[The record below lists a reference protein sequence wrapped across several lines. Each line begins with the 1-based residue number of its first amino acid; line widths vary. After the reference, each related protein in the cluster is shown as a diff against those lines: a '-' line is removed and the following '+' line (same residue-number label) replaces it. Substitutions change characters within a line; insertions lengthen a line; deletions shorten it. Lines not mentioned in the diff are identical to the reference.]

1 VSANDPLEARKKVG
15 VHVPATLVR
24 GGTSKCWLFDE
35 AELPTSIGDIEALL
49 VNAYGAADPVQLD
62 GVGGATPTTSK
73 AAVVRPSVTSGVH
86 VDYLFGQVGI
96 GVGRVEWGSNCG
108 NCATAIALWS
118 VARGLVPVV
127 GDLTRVVM
135 RNTNTG
141 AVLEAEVDTPDGHV
155 PEFGAQTVPGT
166 RAGGVAVGL
175 TFLDPAGGT
184 TGSVLPAGEAV
195 EEWEIDGMRARVSMI
210 DAGAP
215 MLLVE
220 AAGLGRTGAE
230 DLGDLGELVG
240 LLRRF
245 RRRGSSRM
253 GLTPPG
259 AVGNDAVPKVG
270 IVGPPQAYRT
280 SLGDEV
286 ESADHDVSVRMLSMN
301 APHPAIGL
309 TSAVGVAVANLLDG
323 SVVHAS
329 SSSPGADVI
338 RIGTAA
344 GVIAVTSGDVAK
356 SGPRRVT
363 VRRAAR
369 ILCEADIVVPESV
382 PA

>member
-1 VSANDPLEARKKVG
+1 M
-15 VHVPATLVR
+15 HVAATLVR

-35 AELPTSIGDIEALL
+35 AELPASVSDIEALL

-62 GVGGATPTTSK
+62 GIGGATPTTSK
-73 AAVVRPSVTSGVH
+73 AAVVRPSGAPGVH
-86 VDYLFGQVGI
+86 VDYLFAQVGI
-96 GVGRVEWGSNCG
+96 GIGRVEWGSNCG

-118 VARGLVPVV
+118 VARGLVPVS
-127 GDLTRVVM
+127 GDRTRVVM

-141 AVLEAEVDTPDGHV
+141 AVLEAEVDTPGGAV
-155 PEFGAQTVPGT
+155 PEFGTQTVPGT

-184 TGSVLPAGEAV
+184 TGSLLPTGEV
-195 EEWEIDGMRARVSMI
+195 IEEWEIDGLRARVTLL

-215 MLLVE
+215 MVLLD
-220 AAGLGRTGAE
+220 AAGLTGAE
-230 DLGDLGELVG
+230 SLREMGAHVEP
-240 LLRRF
+240 LRRF
-245 RRRGSSRM
+245 RHRAAERM
-253 GLTPPG
+253 GLTRPG
-259 AVGNDAVPKVG
+259 APVTDAVPKVG
-270 IVGPPQAYRT
+270 IVGPPRTYRT

-286 ESADHDVSVRMLSMN
+286 DAADHDVSVRMLSMN

-323 SVVHAS
+323 SVVHSAS
-329 SSSPGADVI
+329 SAPSAAEI
-338 RIGTAA
+338 RIATAA
-344 GVIAVTSGDVAK
+344 GVITVTSGDLTT

-369 ILCEADIVVPESV
+369 ILCAADIVVPESI

>member
-1 VSANDPLEARKKVG
+1 M
-15 VHVPATLVR
+15 HVPATLVR

-35 AELPTSIGDIEALL
+35 TELPNSTGDIEALL

-73 AAVVRPSVTSGVH
+73 AAVVRVSSVPGVH
-86 VDYLFGQVGI
+86 VDYLFAQVGI

-118 VARGLVPVV
+118 VARGLVPVA
-127 GDLTRVVM
+127 GDRTRVVL

-141 AVLEAEVDTPDGHV
+141 AVLEAEVETPGGRV
-155 PEFGAQTVPGT
+155 PEFGTATVPGT

-175 TFLDPAGGT
+175 TFLDPVGGT
-184 TGSVLPAGEAV
+184 TGSLLPAGEVAEDWAIGGV
-195 EEWEIDGMRARVSMI
+195 RARVSAI

-215 MLLVE
+215 MILVD
-220 AAGLGRTGAE
+220 AA
-230 DLGDLGELVG
+230 DLGCTGTESPREMGELVD
-240 LLRRF
+240 LLRMF
-245 RRRGSSRM
+245 RHRAASSM
-253 GLTPPG
+253 GLTPTG
-259 AVGNDAVPKVG
+259 AAAGDAVPKVG
-270 IVGPPQAYRT
+270 IVGPPRTYRT

-301 APHPAIGL
+301 VPHPAIGL

-323 SVVHAS
+323 SVVHAAS
-329 SSSPGADVI
+329 TAPGAGGL

-344 GVIAVTSGDVAK
+344 GVITVTSGEVAA

-369 ILCEADIVVPESV
+369 ILCVADIVVPESIS
-382 PA
+382 A

>member
-1 VSANDPLEARKKVG
+1 M
-15 VHVPATLVR
+15 HVPATLVR

-35 AELPTSIGDIEALL
+35 AELPTSVDDLEALL
-49 VNAYGAADPVQLD
+49 VNAYGAADPVQID

-73 AAVVRPSVTSGVH
+73 AAVVRASSTPGVH

-118 VARGLVPVV
+118 VARGLVPVT

-184 TGSVLPAGEAV
+184 TGSVLPTGQVV
-195 EEWEIDGMRARVSMI
+195 EDFDVDGARARVTMI

-215 MLLVE
+215 MILVDAASLGRGGTESLRDMDELVE
-220 AAGLGRTGAE
+220 VLRGFRHRAAI
-230 DLGDLGELVG
+230 
-240 LLRRF
+240 
-245 RRRGSSRM
+245 RM
-253 GLTPPG
+253 GLTAPG
-259 AVGNDAVPKVG
+259 AEPEDAVPKVG
-270 IVGPPQAYRT
+270 IIGPPKPYRT
-280 SLGDEV
+280 SLGDEIQ
-286 ESADHDVSVRMLSMN
+286 AGDYDVSVRMLSMN

-309 TSAVGVAVANLLDG
+309 TSAVGVAVANSFDG
-323 SVVHAS
+323 SVVHTAS
-329 SSSPGADVI
+329 AAPGADTL

-344 GVIAVTSGDVAK
+344 GVITVTTGEATRA
-356 SGPRRVT
+356 GPRRVT

-369 ILCEADIVVPESV
+369 ILCTADILVPESI

>member
-1 VSANDPLEARKKVG
+1 M
-15 VHVPATLVR
+15 HVPATLVR

-35 AELPTSIGDIEALL
+35 SELPTVDGLEALL
-49 VNAYGAADPVQLD
+49 VNAYGAADPVHLD

-73 AAVVRPSVTSGVH
+73 AAVVRPSGTPGVH

-118 VARGLVPVV
+118 VARGLVATG
-127 GDLTRVVM
+127 GDTTRVVM

-141 AVLEAEVDTPDGHV
+141 AVLEAEVDTPGGQV

-175 TFLDPAGGT
+175 TFLDPAGST
-184 TGSVLPAGEAV
+184 TGSVLPAGTSV
-195 EEWEIDGMRARVSMI
+195 EEWDVGGTRARVSMV

-215 MLLVE
+215 MVLVD
-220 AAGLGRTGAE
+220 AAALGRTGAE
-230 DLGDLGELVG
+230 DVREVAGLVED
-240 LLRRF
+240 LRRI
-245 RRRGSSRM
+245 RHRASPRM
-253 GLTPPG
+253 RLTAPG
-259 AVGNDAVPKVG
+259 ATPGDAVPKVG
-270 IVGPPQAYRT
+270 IVGPPRPYRT

-286 ESADHDVSVRMLSMN
+286 RADDHDVSVRMLSMN
-301 APHPAIGL
+301 APHPTIGL
-309 TSAVGVAVANLLDG
+309 TSAVGVAVANALEG
-323 SVVHAS
+323 STVHRAS
-329 SSSPGADVI
+329 TAPGAAAL
-338 RIGTAA
+338 RIGTPA
-344 GVIAVTSGDVAK
+344 GVITVTSSGTGDP
-356 SGPRRVT
+356 GPRRVT

-369 ILCEADIVVPESV
+369 ILCTAEIVVPESI

>member
-1 VSANDPLEARKKVG
+1 M
-15 VHVPATLVR
+15 HVPATLVR

-35 AELPTSIGDIEALL
+35 AELPTSMGDIEALL

-62 GVGGATPTTSK
+62 GIGGATPTTSK
-73 AAVVRPSVTSGVH
+73 AAVVRPSGAPGVH
-86 VDYLFGQVGI
+86 VDYLFAQVGI

-118 VARGLVPVV
+118 VARGLVPVSA
-127 GDLTRVVM
+127 DRTRVVM

-141 AVLEAEVDTPDGHV
+141 AVLEAEVDTPHGQV
-155 PEFGAQTVPGT
+155 TEFGTQTVPGT

-175 TFLDPAGGT
+175 TFLNPAGGT
-184 TGSVLPAGEAV
+184 TGALLPAGDVV
-195 EEWEIDGMRARVSMI
+195 EEWQIDGLRARVTMI

-215 MLLVE
+215 MVLLDAE
-220 AAGLGRTGAE
+220 GLTGAE
-230 DLGDLGELVG
+230 SLREIGDVVEP
-240 LLRRF
+240 LRRF
-245 RRRGSSRM
+245 RHRAAERM
-253 GLTPPG
+253 GLVSPG
-259 AVGNDAVPKVG
+259 AAVNDAVPKVG
-270 IVGPPQAYRT
+270 VVGPPRAYRT
-280 SLGDEV
+280 QLGDEV
-286 ESADHDVSVRMLSMN
+286 AAAEHDVSVRMLSMN

-323 SVVHAS
+323 SVVRSAS
-329 SSSPGADVI
+329 SAPGATEL
-338 RIGTAA
+338 RIATAA
-344 GVIAVTSGDVAK
+344 GVIAVTSGDLTT

-369 ILCEADIVVPESV
+369 ILCAADIVVPESI

>member
-1 VSANDPLEARKKVG
+1 M
-15 VHVPATLVR
+15 HVPATLVR

-35 AELPTSIGDIEALL
+35 AELPTSVGDIEALL

-62 GVGGATPTTSK
+62 GIGGATPTTSK
-73 AAVVRPSVTSGVH
+73 AAVVRPSGTSGVH
-86 VDYLFGQVGI
+86 VDYLFAQVGI
-96 GVGRVEWGSNCG
+96 GVRRVEWGSNCG

-118 VARGLVPVV
+118 VARGLVPVT
-127 GDLTRVVM
+127 GDRTRVVM

-141 AVLEAEVDTPDGHV
+141 SVLEAEVDTPDGQV
-155 PEFGAQTVPGT
+155 QEFGTQTVPGT

-184 TGSVLPAGEAV
+184 TGSLLPAGEVV
-195 EEWEIDGMRARVSMI
+195 EEWEVDGQRTRVSMI

-215 MLLVE
+215 MILVD
-220 AAGLGRTGAE
+220 AAGLGHTGAE
-230 DLGDLGELVG
+230 GLRDMTALVEQ
-240 LLRRF
+240 LRRF
-245 RRRGSSRM
+245 RHRAADRM
-253 GLTPPG
+253 GLTPAG
-259 AVGNDAVPKVG
+259 AAVSDAVPKVG
-270 IVGPPQAYRT
+270 IVGPPRTYRT

-286 ESADHDVSVRMLSMN
+286 DAADHDVSVRMLSMN

-323 SVVHAS
+323 SVVHAA
-329 SSSPGADVI
+329 SSSPGATEL
-338 RIGTAA
+338 RIATAA
-344 GVIAVTSGDVAK
+344 GVIAVTSGDVAT

-369 ILCEADIVVPESV
+369 ILCAADIVVPESI

>member
-1 VSANDPLEARKKVG
+1 M
-15 VHVPATLVR
+15 HVPATLVR

-35 AELPTSIGDIEALL
+35 AELPTSISDIERLL

-73 AAVVRPSVTSGVH
+73 AAVVRRSGTPGVH

-127 GDLTRVVM
+127 GDATRVVM

-141 AVLEAEVDTPDGHV
+141 AVLEAEVDTTGGQV
-155 PEFGAQTVPGT
+155 PEFGTQTVPGT

-175 TFLDPAGGT
+175 TFLEPAGAT
-184 TGSVLPAGEAV
+184 TGSLLPAGAVV
-195 EEWEIDGMRARVSMI
+195 EEWDIDGVRARVSMV

-215 MLLVE
+215 LVLVD
-220 AAGLGRTGAE
+220 AAGLGRTGSEAFGE
-230 DLGDLGELVG
+230 MRELVD

-245 RRRGSSRM
+245 RHRAAARM
-253 GLTPPG
+253 RLTSPG
-259 AVGNDAVPKVG
+259 AAPNDAVPKVG
-270 IVGPPQAYRT
+270 IVGPPADYRA
-280 SLGDEV
+280 SLGDQIG
-286 ESADHDVSVRMLSMN
+286 SADHDVSVRMLSMN
-301 APHPAIGL
+301 TPHPAIGL

-323 SVVHAS
+323 SVVRAAS
-329 SSSPGADVI
+329 SAPGARVL

-344 GVIAVTSGDVAK
+344 GVITVISGENAT

-369 ILCEADIVVPESV
+369 VLCEADIVVPESV
-382 PA
+382 TA